1 MTCCSSEPPG
11 AEAAEHLV
19 RAERGAQA
27 HAPTGNDV
35 LLVQPAPAPLA
46 AAAGL
51 AAPALAVLALR
62 AVARVSAPLSPTLAA
77 AGVKAAGRL
86 VHAERGAPAHA
97 PLAPLAAAADL
108 ATPSSADL
116 TLIENVRT
124 AILSSS
130 PPVPHVLVALVSV
143 LSCPRAGQHRLGRE
157 ARRLRSIREVH
168 ASSADAVRTAE
179 RGAAMPKR
187 LSHNGYQKASPLSC
201 QPECTSI

>member
-1 MTCCSSEPPG
+1 MQQAEQHRASFQACSSPGNSPRTAGRAGGRAAAGRAGGRMACHRSRTEGPRRPPPAMTCCSSEPPG
-11 AEAAEHLV
+11 AEAAGHLV

-35 LLVQPAPAPLA
+35 LLVQPAP
-46 AAAGL
+46 
-51 AAPALAVLALR
+51 
-62 AVARVSAPLSPTLAA
+62 
-77 AGVKAAGRL
+77 
-86 VHAERGAPAHA
+86 
-97 PLAPLAAAADL
+97 APLAAAADL

-168 ASSADAVRTAE
+168 ASSADAARTAE

-187 LSHNGYQKASPLSC
+187 LSHNGYQKASPHSC